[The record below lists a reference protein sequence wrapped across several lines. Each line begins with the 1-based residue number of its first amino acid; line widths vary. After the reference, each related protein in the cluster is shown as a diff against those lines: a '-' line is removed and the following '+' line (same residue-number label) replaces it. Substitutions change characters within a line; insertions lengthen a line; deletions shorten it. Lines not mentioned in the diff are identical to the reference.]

1 MAAGLQD
8 QTALLFFFFG
18 TGTSDLGTLTE
29 AGICG
34 EKIDMG
40 SMMPNRSQAASM
52 DFGWNP

>member
-8 QTALLFFFFG
+8 QTALLFFFG

-40 SMMPNRSQAASM
+40 SVMPNRSQAASM